1 MTNHIKQLVAEEL
14 QNPSFFMTGEYL
26 KVLQPLYKNGLPQV
40 IKVDIDNVNAIAK
53 AYVVVK
59 DESFYLLFL
68 FDIEKEVVLSC
79 VETAPFVRISYTA
92 VSKELEL
99 EDLLGLT
106 TVLPTT
112 IIKKGE
118 KCGRGFEYDYNGL
131 EFVSTDDPADFLDKL
146 AAFLDVLETDSEGIK
161 HLSEKTLCHEIF
173 VTIIYHNDVASF
185 TGLWLESVLM
195 KRLSE
200 LNLGLTFDIYPS
212 GKRLYSGD

>member
-14 QNPSFFMTGEYL
+14 QNPSFLMTGEYL

-53 AYVVVK
+53 AYVAVK

-68 FDIEKEVVLSC
+68 FDIEKEVVLSS
-79 VETAPFVRISYTA
+79 VETAPFVCISYTA
-92 VSKELEL
+92 VSQELKL

-118 KCGRGFEYDYNGL
+118 KWGRGFEYDYNGL
-131 EFVSTDDPADFLDKL
+131 EFVSTNNPESFLSKL
-146 AAFLDVLETDSEGIK
+146 NFFLDVLEADSEGINR
-161 HLSEKTLCHEIF
+161 LSEKTLCNDIF
-173 VTIIYHNDVASF
+173 VTIIYHNGVDSF
-185 TGLWLESVLM
+185 TGLWLESALM

-212 GKRLYSGD
+212 GKRLYSSD